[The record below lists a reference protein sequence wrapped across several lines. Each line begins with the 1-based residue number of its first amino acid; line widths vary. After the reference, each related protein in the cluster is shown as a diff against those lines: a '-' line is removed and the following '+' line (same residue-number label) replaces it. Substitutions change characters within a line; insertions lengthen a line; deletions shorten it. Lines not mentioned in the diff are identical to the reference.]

1 MERFDSLGYAI
12 FGELHASSSECRQSL
27 DALATLSLVEV
38 CSSSDADVPGTT
50 KNRTMVNVEL
60 QTREAD
66 SDVLRKRN
74 FRMTVEEFYDFT
86 IRIRKMINDA
96 NNRL

>member
-12 FGELHASSSECRQSL
+12 F
-27 DALATLSLVEV
+27 VEV